1 MLRSVYKITKPAGRN
16 ACATRWTGRAT
27 YHAIMNP
34 MEPDVSPA
42 SSQIAVRVPGATYSV
57 RIEEGLLGRAA
68 EALSPLGVIER
79 RRKVFVLADETVWKL
94 HGKTLL
100 SGLKPIEPGV
110 NLIPSGEQHKRLATV
125 ERVLEQLAGGGA
137 ERSSLLLAFGGGV
150 AGDLGGFAASIFLRG
165 IDVVQIPTTLLAM
178 VDSSIGGKTGANLA
192 IGKNLLGTFYQPKMV
207 LCDPLVLATLPEREL
222 RAGLFEA
229 VKTAV
234 IGDPRLFE
242 FLAVVRKNILAAK
255 PAALRH
261 VIHACA
267 SFKGRVVSQDER
279 EGDLRRILNFGHT
292 VGHAIETATDY
303 KRFLHGEA
311 VAWGMLAATH
321 LAVEEKLLSEA
332 EAARISE
339 LVIAYGPVPSL
350 HRVSMEAI
358 ERSLGVD
365 KKVRDGKIHFILPKR
380 IGEVMVVGG
389 IPAAK
394 AIMALESVIVT
405 APFEP
410 MLPVANKSV
419 KKAAPASAR
428 PVGKPAAKPVSKAA
442 AKPVKKGARK

>member
-1 MLRSVYKITKPAGRN
+1 
-16 ACATRWTGRAT
+16 
-27 YHAIMNP
+27 MNV
-34 MEPDVSPA
+34 MENDVQPT
-42 SSQIAVRVPGATYSV
+42 SSQIAVRVPGASYTV
-57 RIEEGLLGRAA
+57 RIEEGLLARAGA
-68 EALSPLGVIER
+68 ALASAGIVND
-79 RRKVFVLADETVWKL
+79 RRKVFVLADEAVWKL
-94 HGKTLL
+94 HGKSLL
-100 SGLKPIEPGV
+100 AGLKPFEPGIIQ
-110 NLIPSGEQHKRLATV
+110 IPSGEQHKRLQTI
-125 ERVLEQLAGGGA
+125 EKILNELAAQGA

-150 AGDLGGFAASIFLRG
+150 TGDMGGFAASIYLRG

-192 IGKNLLGTFYQPKMV
+192 IGKNLVGTFYQPKMV

-234 IGDPRLFE
+234 IGDPTLFE
-242 FLAVVRKNILAAK
+242 FMSVVRKNILAAK

-267 SFKGRVVSQDER
+267 AFKGRVVSQDER

-292 VGHAIETATDY
+292 VGHAIEAATDY

-311 VAWGMLAATH
+311 VAWGMLAATR

-332 EAARISE
+332 EAARING
-339 LVIAYGPVPSL
+339 LVVAYGPVPSL
-350 HRVSMEAI
+350 HRVSMEAV
-358 ERSLGVD
+358 ERSLVVD

-380 IGEVMVVGG
+380 IGDVVVVGG
-389 IPAAK
+389 IPSAK
-394 AIMALESVIVT
+394 AILALESVIVT

-410 MLPVANKSV
+410 APAASKTPMKKVAVANV
-419 KKAAPASAR
+419 ALAPAKVPAR
-428 PVGKPAAKPVSKAA
+428 PASKPSPKPAA
-442 AKPVKKGARK
+442 KKGARK